1 MLGEIKVLGRE
12 GVQGDGNSL
21 RWSGMGF
28 ASNNHLEHVYVH
40 KPVVLPRCMDTVE
53 G

>member
-1 MLGEIKVLGRE
+1 MGSE

-28 ASNNHLEHVYVH
+28 ASNNHLEHIYVH